1 MKRITI
7 VFLLLFALATTINAQ
22 DVKKVRTVF
31 TLAQIPSAGA
41 QKLDDAKTEIDKVM
55 ADPKSQNSAEAWA
68 LKTEIYGLIAGNETL
83 RAKYPN
89 ANTEALQ
96 ALKKY
101 LELDPT
107 EKIIKEDRYAGVN
120 PIYSSLFNEGV
131 KLYNEKNW
139 EGAFEKFN
147 NVVDISDILI
157 KRKWSN
163 SSFDTTAY
171 LYAGVTAQNAK
182 KDAEANKFYGALA
195 EHKVKGKDYEG
206 IYEYL
211 TKYNLNNKNEADFKK
226 YLALA
231 KEAYPTNDLWNDL
244 ETLYTTKNSNIE
256 DIAKKFDADDA
267 AGTLT
272 SSAYFDMGNFFVNDK
287 KVRDLEPAQRAQ
299 YTKKA
304 VYAFTKAYEK
314 DTSNALASY
323 NVGVTNYAQWE
334 DAYDAARQIKG
345 TTADIKAKRATA
357 DKQADAA
364 ADATINWLEKSFNSL
379 SAKKAK
385 GSLSNLEKG
394 CLSKSVDFLYN
405 LYAYKKDRSRGVNP
419 KDYDK
424 FDAKAKYYDALHGK
438 V

>member
-7 VFLLLFALATTINAQ
+7 VFLLLFALSVTNYAQ
-22 DVKKVRTVF
+22 DVKKVRTVL
-31 TLAQIPSAGA
+31 TLAQIPKAGS

-55 ADPKSQNSAEAWA
+55 ADSKNQSSAEAWA
-68 LKTEIYGLIAGNETL
+68 LKTEIYGLVAGDETL
-83 RAKYPN
+83 KAKYPD
-89 ANTEALQ
+89 ADVQALQ

-107 EKIIKEDRYAGVN
+107 EKILKEDHYTGIN
-120 PIYSSLFNEGV
+120 PIYASLFNSGV
-131 KLYNEKNW
+131 KLYNDKNW
-139 EGAFEKFN
+139 EAASDKFN

-182 KDAEANKFYGALA
+182 KEAEAAKFYGALA

-211 TKYNLNNKNEADFKK
+211 TKYNLNNKNEADFRK
-226 YLALA
+226 YIALA
-231 KEAYPTNDLWNDL
+231 KEAYPTNDLWSDL
-244 ETLYTTKNSNIE
+244 ENLYMTKNANLE
-256 DIAKKFDADDA
+256 DISKKFDTDDA
-267 AGTLT
+267 AGTLN

-287 KVRDLEPAQRAQ
+287 KVKDLEPAQRSQ

-323 NVGVTNYAQWE
+323 NVGVTSYAQWE
-334 DAYDAARQIKG
+334 DLYDAARQVKG
-345 TTADIKAKRATA
+345 TTADIKAKRAAA
-357 DKQADAA
+357 DKQADIA
-364 ADATINWLEKSFNSL
+364 ADNSVTWIERSFNSL
-379 SAKKAK
+379 AAKKAK
-385 GSLSNLEKG
+385 GNISNLEKG
-394 CLSKSVDFLYN
+394 CLTKSVDLLYN

-424 FDAKAKYYDALHGK
+424 FDAKAKYYDSLHGK
-438 V
+438 I